1 MRVAIAGASG
11 RMGRAVLRAAA
22 TRADVTVTGGWV
34 RARGAGDDL
43 GVLAGG
49 TPTGVAASADLATAF
64 DGAEIVVDF
73 TLPGALEAVLEAC
86 RRRGLPLV
94 TGTTGLAAGE
104 QAAVVATARDIPVVQ
119 AANMS
124 IGVTVLLDLA
134 ERAAAALGPEF
145 DAEIIDVHH
154 RHKLDAPSGT
164 ALAIGA
170 AVAGVRG
177 DNAPVEAGR
186 GPQSGRRAPGAIG
199 YSSVRAGDVV
209 GEHTLML
216 AGPGERIELTHRA
229 ADRAA
234 FAGGALRA
242 AQWLRGRPP
251 GLYGMEHVLGLA

>member
-1 MRVAIAGASG
+1 
-11 RMGRAVLRAAA
+11 
-22 TRADVTVTGGWV
+22 
-34 RARGAGDDL
+34 
-43 GVLAGG
+43 
-49 TPTGVAASADLATAF
+49 
-64 DGAEIVVDF
+64 
-73 TLPGALEAVLEAC
+73 
-86 RRRGLPLV
+86 
-94 TGTTGLAAGE
+94 
-104 QAAVVATARDIPVVQ
+104 
-119 AANMS
+119 
-124 IGVTVLLDLA
+124 LA